1 MKTDAHTHTPLSK
14 AARTDLR
21 SRSLDFLR
29 YPLAIVVLV
38 VHTCSA
44 HNFTNNGCDTDLLD
58 FGAVRWL
65 FLFVRA
71 FLSDQSVPVYFFI
84 AGYLFFLNI
93 SLTRQ
98 IYTRKLRNRFRSLL
112 VPYVLWNLLAFAA
125 TLPSLP
131 SPDAGTVVRRIGAA
145 LIGVAHEPDGLTF
158 PADAPMWF
166 VRNLMV
172 MAAATPLLAWLLK
185 RTGGWCV
192 AFFGIVW
199 ALPATRHLGGW
210 QLQEAVF
217 FFSWG
222 AWMSRGRREMMAE
235 FGRFRRVSF
244 AVYPTAA
251 IAAALLSGPYPQAA
265 YACKTVA
272 IVSGLFFAY
281 NIAAAIVSRHRTT
294 AATRLA
300 PAAFFVYSSHYI
312 ILAPTSRAL
321 ASIIGP
327 ASAATGL
334 AYYLLTAA
342 TTAAIATGAYA
353 AMRRYTPRL
362 LSPLVGGR
370 I

>member
-1 MKTDAHTHTPLSK
+1 MKTDAQSHIPHTK
-14 AARTDLR
+14 AERTDLR

-44 HNFTNNGCDTDLLD
+44 HNFTNDGCDTDLLD

-65 FLFVRA
+65 FLSVRA

-84 AGYLFFLNI
+84 AGYVFFLNI
-93 SLTRQ
+93 SLTRR

-125 TLPSLP
+125 TLPSLT
-131 SPDAGTVVRRIGAA
+131 SPDAGTVARRIGAA
-145 LIGVAHEPDGLTF
+145 LVGVAYEPGGLIF

-172 MAAATPLLAWLLK
+172 MAAAAPLLAWLLK
-185 RTGGWCV
+185 RTGGRCI
-192 AFFGIVW
+192 ALFGIIW

-210 QLQEAVF
+210 QLQEAIF

-222 AWMSRGRREMMAE
+222 AWMSHSRRDMMAE
-235 FGRFRRVSF
+235 FGRFRRLSF

-251 IAAALLSGPYPQAA
+251 TAAALFSESCPQAA
-265 YACKTVA
+265 YVFKTIA

-281 NIAAAIVSRHRTT
+281 NIAASIVSRHRTT
-294 AATRLA
+294 TAARLA

-312 ILAPTSRAL
+312 ILAPTGRAV
-321 ASIIGP
+321 ASVIGP

-334 AYYLLTAA
+334 AYYLLTATA
-342 TTAAIATGAYA
+342 TAAIATGAYA